1 MKTAEKNVEIE
12 RKWKLLKLPPEIEHS
27 DFKEVPCVKLEQAYL
42 VSDPETEFRLRR
54 EGPKYFAT
62 RKRGNGLVREE
73 KQKEI
78 KRESY
83 LDLIA
88 GMTEGRVVEKWRFRY
103 KLNGHVLEFDQFE
116 GHLQD
121 LVLLEVEFKS
131 EEDAANF
138 SLPEWVVGA
147 EEVTGDPQYQ
157 NKNLALQD

>member
-1 MKTAEKNVEIE
+1 MKNVEIE
-12 RKWKLLKLPPEIEHS
+12 RKWKLLALPPEIEHS
-27 DFKEVPCVKLEQAYL
+27 DYKEVQSLKLEQAYL
-42 VSDPETEFRLRR
+42 VSEKEVELRVRR
-54 EGPKYFAT
+54 EGSKYYIA

-78 KRESY
+78 KRETF

-88 GMTEGRVVEKWRFRY
+88 GMTEGRLIEKWRFRY
-103 KLNGHVLEFDQFE
+103 KQNGHCLEFDQFE
-116 GHLQD
+116 GHLQG

-131 EEDAANF
+131 EEEALAF

-147 EEVTGDPQYQ
+147 EEVTHDPQYK